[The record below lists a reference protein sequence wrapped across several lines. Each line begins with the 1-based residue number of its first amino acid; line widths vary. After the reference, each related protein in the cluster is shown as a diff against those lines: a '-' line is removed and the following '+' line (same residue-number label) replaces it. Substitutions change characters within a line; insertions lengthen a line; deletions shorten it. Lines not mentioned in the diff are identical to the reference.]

1 MTSVRNSAKIAAGNA
16 GFLANLVF
24 SSDMA
29 PSKANIIKRSPRR
42 VMLDSIHE
50 QIEIAKADL
59 SGETYTN
66 IRHRVVKDA
75 DGAREKIETKVVPR
89 RMYWKA
95 DDDRWLV
102 GLRYGG
108 RIPVELSPGKPSIV
122 AGAGI
127 KEVIAVLEVLRDAV
141 NAGEAD
147 EAIHM
152 AAGKAK
158 RKTGAVKIP

>member
-1 MTSVRNSAKIAAGNA
+1 MTSVRNSAKTAAGNA

-24 SSDMA
+24 SSDVA
-29 PSKANIIKRSPRR
+29 PSKANIIKRPPRR
-42 VMLDSIHE
+42 VMLDAIDE
-50 QIEIAKADL
+50 QIKIAKADL

-75 DGAREKIETKVVPR
+75 DGAREKIEAKVVPR
-89 RMYWKA
+89 RMFWKA
-95 DDDRWLV
+95 DDGRWLV

-108 RIPVELSPGKPSIV
+108 RIPVELSPSKPSIV
-122 AGAGI
+122 AGADI
-127 KEVIAVLEVLRDAV
+127 KDVVAVLEVVREAV

-147 EAIHM
+147 EAIHV

-158 RKTGAVKIP
+158 RKGEAVQKE

>member
-1 MTSVRNSAKIAAGNA
+1 MTSVRNSAKTAAGNA

-24 SSDMA
+24 SSDVA

-50 QIEIAKADL
+50 QIEIAKAAL

-66 IRHRVVKDA
+66 IRHRVIKNT
-75 DGAREKIETKVVPR
+75 DGARAKIETKVVPR
-89 RMYWKA
+89 RMFWKA
-95 DDDRWLV
+95 DDGRWLV

-122 AGAGI
+122 AGASL
-127 KEVIAVLEVLRDAV
+127 KEVIAVLEVVRDAV

-147 EAIHM
+147 EAIDM
-152 AAGKAK
+152 AASKAK
-158 RKTGAVKIP
+158 RKTGAA

>member
-1 MTSVRNSAKIAAGNA
+1 MTSVRNSAKIASGNV

-24 SSDMA
+24 SSDVA

-50 QIEIAKADL
+50 QIKIVEAEL
-59 SGETYTN
+59 RGEAYTVA
-66 IRHRVVKDA
+66 RTKKSKSEDGTRVKSEVP
-75 DGAREKIETKVVPR
+75 VVPR
-89 RMYWKA
+89 RMFWEQGGK
-95 DDDRWLV
+95 WFV
-102 GLRYGG
+102 SLRYGG

-127 KEVIAVLEVLRDAV
+127 KEVIAVLEVVRDAV

-147 EAIHM
+147 EAIHV
-152 AAGKAK
+152 AASKAK
-158 RKTGAVKIP
+158 RKTGAA